1 MSLKCINLK
10 GDRKMH
16 KKILLVE
23 DDNLLRIGLK
33 SMIDM
38 HGEYI
43 VDGNVS
49 TGLEALRMF
58 MNKHSDI
65 ILLDLRLPDIPGTDV
80 LKKIKETNP
89 RTKVIILSAYDDN
102 DLIFETLEY
111 GADAFILKGANPEE
125 VFLAIQYAL
134 LDDLFIS
141 PKLAKII
148 VKDYLFIN
156 RQRKSLPPLHNL
168 TNREKEI
175 VHYIVDGKKSK
186 EIAEKLY
193 ISIKTVNKH
202 RSNILGKLG
211 ISSSNELRRGS
222 MHLLNELNLS

>member
-1 MSLKCINLK
+1 MSLKCIKPK
-10 GDRKMH
+10 GDRKMQ

-43 VDGNVS
+43 VESNVS
-49 TGLEALRMF
+49 TGLEALRLF
-58 MNKHSDI
+58 MNKHIDA

-89 RTKVIILSAYDDN
+89 STKVIILSAYDDN

-125 VFLAIQYAL
+125 VFLALQYAL
-134 LDDLFIS
+134 MDDLFIS

-186 EIAEKLY
+186 EIAEQLY
-193 ISIKTVNKH
+193 ISVKTVNKH

-222 MHLLNELNLS
+222 MHLLNELKLS

>member
-1 MSLKCINLK
+1 MSLECIIPK
-10 GDRKMH
+10 GDRKMQ

-43 VDGNVS
+43 VESNVS
-49 TGLEALRMF
+49 TGLEALRLF
-58 MNKHSDI
+58 MSKHIDV

-80 LKKIKETNP
+80 LKKIKENNP
-89 RTKVIILSAYDDN
+89 STKVIILSAHDDN

-134 LDDLFIS
+134 MDDLFIS

-186 EIAEKLY
+186 EIAEQLY
-193 ISIKTVNKH
+193 ISVKTVNKH

-222 MHLLNELNLS
+222 MHLLNELKIS

>member
-1 MSLKCINLK
+1 MSLKCIQPK
-10 GDRKMH
+10 GDRKMQ

-43 VDGNVS
+43 VESNVS
-49 TGLEALRMF
+49 TGLEALRLF
-58 MNKHSDI
+58 MNKHIDA

-89 RTKVIILSAYDDN
+89 STKVIILSAYDDN

-125 VFLAIQYAL
+125 VFLALQYAL
-134 LDDLFIS
+134 MDDLFIS

-186 EIAEKLY
+186 EIAEQLY
-193 ISIKTVNKH
+193 ISVKTVNKH

-222 MHLLNELNLS
+222 MHLLNELKLS

>member
-1 MSLKCINLK
+1 MQ
-10 GDRKMH
+10 

-43 VDGNVS
+43 VESNVS
-49 TGLEALRMF
+49 TGLEALRLF
-58 MNKHSDI
+58 MNKQSDV

-89 RTKVIILSAYDDN
+89 STKVIILSAHDDN
-102 DLIFETLEY
+102 DLIFETLEC

-134 LDDLFIS
+134 MDDLFIS

-186 EIAEKLY
+186 EIAEQLY
-193 ISIKTVNKH
+193 ISVKTVNKH

-222 MHLLNELNLS
+222 MHLLNELKLS

>member
-1 MSLKCINLK
+1 MSLKCIKPK
-10 GDRKMH
+10 GDRKMQ

-43 VDGNVS
+43 VESNVS
-49 TGLEALRMF
+49 TGLEALRLF
-58 MNKHSDI
+58 MNKHIDA

-89 RTKVIILSAYDDN
+89 STKVIILSAYDDN

-125 VFLAIQYAL
+125 VFLALQYAFM
-134 LDDLFIS
+134 DDLFIS

-186 EIAEKLY
+186 EIAEQLY
-193 ISIKTVNKH
+193 ISVKTVNKH

-222 MHLLNELNLS
+222 MHLLNELKLS